1 MDNEKGR
8 FKRQASFASI
18 GINLV
23 AATFIGFFI
32 GLYLDKFFSTSPWLM
47 LIFLIFGI
55 VAGFKNIFEQ
65 TKRAGLLDDDVDDS
79 GDKGDEGNGSDEGNN
94 DG

>member
-1 MDNEKGR
+1 MVKKKGR
-8 FKRQASFASI
+8 LKKHTNIASI

-32 GLYLDKFFSTSPWLM
+32 GLYLDKYFSTSPWLM

-55 VAGFKNIFEQ
+55 AAGFKNLFSQ
-65 TKRAGLLDDDVDDS
+65 AKKAGLMDDD
-79 GDKGDEGNGSDEGNN
+79 DE
-94 DG
+94 